1 MELSTYLVWN
11 AFITLVLAPLLF
23 SIRKNETELK
33 RLDILLN
40 KTREEIPSKYVTKED
55 QENDISR
62 LFERLDKLDQKIDK
76 LIAQW
81 IFTIHYW

>member
-1 MELSTYLVWN
+1 M
-11 AFITLVLAPLLF
+11 
-23 SIRKNETELK
+23 
-33 RLDILLN
+33 DILLN

-76 LIAQW
+76 LIAQ
-81 IFTIHYW
+81 

>member
-1 MELSTYLVWN
+1 MDLSTYLVWN
-11 AFITLVLAPLLF
+11 VFITLVLAPLLF

-76 LIAQW
+76 LIAQ
-81 IFTIHYW
+81 

>member
-11 AFITLVLAPLLF
+11 VFITLILAQLLF
-23 SIRKNETELK
+23 SIRKNEAELK

-76 LIAQW
+76 LIAQ
-81 IFTIHYW
+81 

>member
-1 MELSTYLVWN
+1 MELTTYLVWN
-11 AFITLVLAPLLF
+11 VFITLVLAPLLF

-40 KTREEIPSKYVTKED
+40 KTREEIPTKYVTKED

-76 LIAQW
+76 LIAQ
-81 IFTIHYW
+81 

>member
-11 AFITLVLAPLLF
+11 VFITLVLAPLLF

-55 QENDISR
+55 KENDISR

-76 LIAQW
+76 LIAQ
-81 IFTIHYW
+81 

>member
-1 MELSTYLVWN
+1 MIWE
-11 AFITLVLAPLLF
+11 TLLYALF
-23 SIRKNETELK
+23 SIRKNEAELK

-76 LIAQW
+76 LIAQ
-81 IFTIHYW
+81 

>member
-11 AFITLVLAPLLF
+11 VFITLILAPLLF

-76 LIAQW
+76 LIAQ
-81 IFTIHYW
+81 

>member
-1 MELSTYLVWN
+1 MELTTYLVWN
-11 AFITLVLAPLLF
+11 VFITLVLAPLLF

-33 RLDILLN
+33 RLDILIN
-40 KTREEIPSKYVTKED
+40 KTREEIPTKYVTKED

-76 LIAQW
+76 LIAQ
-81 IFTIHYW
+81 

>member
-11 AFITLVLAPLLF
+11 IFITLILAPLLF

-33 RLDILLN
+33 RLDILIN

-76 LIAQW
+76 LIAQ
-81 IFTIHYW
+81 

>member
-1 MELSTYLVWN
+1 MEISTYLVWN
-11 AFITLVLAPLLF
+11 VFITLILAPLLF

-76 LIAQW
+76 LIAQ
-81 IFTIHYW
+81 

>member
-1 MELSTYLVWN
+1 MELSTYLIWN
-11 AFITLVLAPLLF
+11 VFITLILAPLLF

-76 LIAQW
+76 LIAQ
-81 IFTIHYW
+81 

>member
-11 AFITLVLAPLLF
+11 AFITLILAPLLF

-76 LIAQW
+76 LIAQ
-81 IFTIHYW
+81 

>member
-76 LIAQW
+76 LIAQ
-81 IFTIHYW
+81 

>member
-11 AFITLVLAPLLF
+11 VFITLILAPLLF

-33 RLDILLN
+33 RLDILIN

-76 LIAQW
+76 LIAQ
-81 IFTIHYW
+81 

>member
-1 MELSTYLVWN
+1 MELSTYLIWN
-11 AFITLVLAPLLF
+11 VFITLVLAPLLF

-76 LIAQW
+76 LIAQ
-81 IFTIHYW
+81 

>member
-11 AFITLVLAPLLF
+11 VFITLILAPLLF
-23 SIRKNETELK
+23 SIRKNEAELK

-76 LIAQW
+76 LIAQ
-81 IFTIHYW
+81 

>member
-11 AFITLVLAPLLF
+11 VFITLVLAPLLF

-76 LIAQW
+76 LIAQ
-81 IFTIHYW
+81 

>member
-1 MELSTYLVWN
+1 MELTTYLVWN
-11 AFITLVLAPLLF
+11 VFITLVLAPLLF

-76 LIAQW
+76 LIAQ
-81 IFTIHYW
+81 